1 MKYWREYYL
10 SKHKRKHFNG
20 LNIGDSGN
28 LFLTYMCV
36 KMQLRINCSVC
47 VCNPS
52 GIVDNVYNKTFEGE
66 TFVDFRT
73 LKQAIVGKLQSF
85 PCIMNFI
92 VDQP

>member
-1 MKYWREYYL
+1 M
-10 SKHKRKHFNG
+10 
-20 LNIGDSGN
+20 
-28 LFLTYMCV
+28 
-36 KMQLRINCSVC
+36 C

-66 TFVDFRT
+66 TFADFRT

-85 PCIMNFI
+85 PCIINFI